1 MEALEVGLRPPPG
14 PSLGERLD
22 EIEAANALRGASDS
36 SEIDLDQI
44 DLDEL
49 DED

>member
-1 MEALEVGLRPPPG
+1 MGLRPPPG

-22 EIEAANALRGASDS
+22 EIEAANAVRGGPEP
-36 SEIDLDQI
+36 SEIDLDEI
-44 DLDEL
+44 DLDDL